1 MGLYRD
7 QGVVL
12 RTIRLGE
19 ADRIVTLA
27 TAGRGKVRAVVKG
40 VRKTTSRWGS
50 RLEPLSHVSV
60 ICWQGRELDTVT
72 QAQVLDHFRVLR
84 TDLDRLS
91 RATVLLEVVDQVFQ
105 EGQANPRLYAML
117 VGALRTMD
125 TADSP
130 LVMAGFLWK
139 LLALE
144 GSAPLLDACAR
155 CSTPASELFP
165 EGLVAFDLAEGGAL
179 CRSCRRGIPVSP
191 EALAVVGRI
200 LGGELAG
207 VLRESAAPSRLT
219 TEVDH
224 LVGFALEQHLE
235 RRIRSLHALDR

>member
-1 MGLYRD
+1 MSLYRE

-40 VRKTTSRWGS
+40 VRRTTSRWGS
-50 RLEPLSHVSV
+50 RLEPMSHVAV
-60 ICWQGRELDTVT
+60 MCWKGRDLDTVT
-72 QAQVLDHFRVLR
+72 QAQVLDHFRGVR
-84 TDLDRLS
+84 GDLDRLG
-91 RATVLLEVVDQVFQ
+91 RAAVLLEVVDQVSQ
-105 EGQANPRLYAML
+105 EDHSNQALYTML
-117 VGALRTMD
+117 VGALRTME

-155 CSTPASELFP
+155 CSAPAEA
-165 EGLVAFDLAEGGAL
+165 LVAFDLAEGGAL
-179 CRSCRRGIPVSP
+179 CRSCRRGMPVSP
-191 EALAVVGRI
+191 GALDLVRRM
-200 LGGELAG
+200 LGGDLAG
-207 VLRESAAPSRLT
+207 VLRESALPSPLT
-219 TEVDH
+219 AEVDR
-224 LVGFALEQHLE
+224 LAGFALEQHLE
-235 RRIRSLHALDR
+235 RRVRSLHVLDRS